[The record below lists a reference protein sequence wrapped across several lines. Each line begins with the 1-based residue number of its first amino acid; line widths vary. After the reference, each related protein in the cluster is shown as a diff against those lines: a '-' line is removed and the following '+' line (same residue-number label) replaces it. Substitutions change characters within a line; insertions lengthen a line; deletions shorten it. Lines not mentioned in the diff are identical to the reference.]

1 MILQTRCRWCGRM
14 FDLDRAAIL
23 GGKWRLCPD
32 CRGPLPPTGG
42 VQVPE
47 GATGRRWTKEA
58 A

>member
-1 MILQTRCRWCGRM
+1 MILQKRCTQCGRL

-23 GGKWRLCPD
+23 GRRWRLCPD

-42 VQVPE
+42 VPVPE
-47 GATGRRWTKEA
+47 ARNTRPWTTEA